1 MYHMFWSKKMEI
13 VKVLL
18 EVIKELTEK
27 HICRTK
33 HHALVN
39 NHQRCYLVTSLE
51 WYIRKQFWQQQARTL
66 NTDSPSLEIIHSKK
80 KSLILHITLNFL
92 G

>member
-1 MYHMFWSKKMEI
+1 MGI
-13 VKVLL
+13 VKDLL

-33 HHALVN
+33 QHAQVN
-39 NHQRCYLVTSLE
+39 NHQHCYLVTRLE
-51 WYIRKQFWQQQARTL
+51 WSIRKQFWQQQVRTL
-66 NTDSPSLEIIHSKK
+66 NTDSPSLEIIYSKK

>member
-1 MYHMFWSKKMEI
+1 MGI
-13 VKVLL
+13 VKDLL
-18 EVIKELTEK
+18 EVIKEPTEK
-27 HICRTK
+27 HVCRTK

-39 NHQRCYLVTSLE
+39 THQGCYLVTRLE
-51 WYIRKQFWQQQARTL
+51 WSIRKQFWRQQARTL